1 MKFGALI
8 KKARK
13 KANLTEKQVAD
24 AVGTSRQYIVMLENE
39 KHLPGLDMVQR
50 LAVALDLD
58 PVAVLK
64 AK

>member
-13 KANLTEKQVAD
+13 KANLTETQVAE
-24 AVGTSRQYIVMLENE
+24 AVGTSRQYIVMLEKE
-39 KHLPGLDMVQR
+39 KHLPGLDMTQR
-50 LAVALDLD
+50 LTVALDLD
-58 PVAVLK
+58 PEAVLK